1 MDEKQFQELIKYV
14 KRIDEKLDILTNF
27 TRISAPKQ
35 EPTQEEK
42 KILELCNL
50 KNTVADMVK
59 KTNKKNSNVQF
70 LLSSL
75 RSKGLIKSEKRD
87 DKVVYSRL

>member
-1 MDEKQFQELIKYV
+1 MNETQFKELVKNI
-14 KRIDEKLDILTNF
+14 KRIDDKLDTLINF
-27 TRISAPKQ
+27 ARLSAPKQ

-50 KNTVADMVK
+50 KNTVADMIEKTK
-59 KTNKKNSNVQF
+59 KKRSNVKVI
-70 LLSSL
+70 LSSL